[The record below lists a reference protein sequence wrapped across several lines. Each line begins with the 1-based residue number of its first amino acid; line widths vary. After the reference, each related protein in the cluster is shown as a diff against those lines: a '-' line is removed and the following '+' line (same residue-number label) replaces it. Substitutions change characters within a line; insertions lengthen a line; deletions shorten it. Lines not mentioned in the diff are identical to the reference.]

1 MRTSERTSPTLALQ
15 TDGLA
20 IGHTHLGSYANDYTV
35 HALNITIPHCRMP
48 LMSHPKS
55 KTDCLLSITAR
66 ESRITC
72 AVVLN
77 VVDPFCGVRCG
88 ARSAGGSL
96 RSAAAG
102 GGVERHA
109 QGARWATVLTYEPK
123 EALTRSPVS
132 STTDRSTSGAAYQL
146 SPMYISL
153 EDPRC
158 NRALVEYSLEPF
170 VGFDRA
176 ESKTG
181 AGVEAAVQ

>member
-77 VVDPFCGVRCG
+77 VVDPFCHTLAVVYG
-88 ARSAGGSL
+88 AVLAAQEAVFAAL
-96 RSAAAG
+96 RP
-102 GGVERHA
+102 GVEWSAMHKVP
-109 QGARWATVLTYEPK
+109 QL
-123 EALTRSPVS
+123 VS
-132 STTDRSTSGAAYQL
+132 L
-146 SPMYISL
+146 
-153 EDPRC
+153 
-158 NRALVEYSLEPF
+158 
-170 VGFDRA
+170 
-176 ESKTG
+176 
-181 AGVEAAVQ
+181 